1 MKFLI
6 GIILLGVGIIIAIP
20 LYFLFGSK
28 GAEYAVKP
36 ADFVLN

>member
-6 GIILLGVGIIIAIP
+6 GVILLGIGIILAIP
-20 LYFLFGSK
+20 LYFLFGDK
-28 GAEYAVKP
+28 GAEIAVKP